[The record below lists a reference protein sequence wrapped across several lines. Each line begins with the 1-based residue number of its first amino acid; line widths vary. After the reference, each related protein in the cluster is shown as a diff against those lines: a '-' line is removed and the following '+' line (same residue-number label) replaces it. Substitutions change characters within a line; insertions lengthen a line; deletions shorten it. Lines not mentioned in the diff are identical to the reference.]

1 MRIWALK
8 GNGKECEMLS
18 NLLVFLLTVFVA
30 VTGKDLFKAS
40 LRGTRHAF

>member
-18 NLLVFLLTVFVA
+18 NLFVFLPTVFVA
-30 VTGKDLFKAS
+30 VTGEELFKAS